1 MNEVIEPLLKSLT
14 NLLRDTQLT
23 IATAESCT
31 GGLIASLLTELP
43 GSSAWFDR
51 GFVTYSNES
60 KHESLGIDAALI
72 TQFGAVSLQTAEAMV
87 AGALRHSHADVALA
101 VTGIAGPDGGTE
113 AKPVGTVCFAFA
125 QRDGLLQSRSCLY
138 SPSSRSQIRFLSC
151 VEALHGMIFLL
162 NQTHP
167 QRNY

>member
-14 NLLRDTQLT
+14 ELLREKKLM

-51 GFVTYSNES
+51 GFVTYSNEA
-60 KHESLGIDAALI
+60 KQELLGVNPVLLA
-72 TQFGAVSLQTAEAMV
+72 QYGAVSLQTAEAM
-87 AGALRHSHADVALA
+87 ATGALTHSHAHVALA
-101 VTGIAGPDGGTE
+101 VTGIAGPDGGTQ

-125 QRDGLLQSRSCLY
+125 ERGGLMQSRSCLY

-162 NQTHP
+162 NQAYP
-167 QRNY
+167 QT

>member
-14 NLLRDTQLT
+14 TLLQEKKII

-51 GFVTYSNES
+51 GFVTYSNEA
-60 KHESLGIDAALI
+60 KQELLGVEAGLLA
-72 TQFGAVSLQTAEAMV
+72 QYGAVSLQTAEAMA
-87 AGALRHSHADVALA
+87 AGALKHSHAHVALA

-125 QRDGLLQSRSCLY
+125 ERNGLMQSRSCLY

-151 VEALHGMIFLL
+151 IEALHGMIFLL
-162 NQTHP
+162 NQAYP
-167 QRNY
+167 EA